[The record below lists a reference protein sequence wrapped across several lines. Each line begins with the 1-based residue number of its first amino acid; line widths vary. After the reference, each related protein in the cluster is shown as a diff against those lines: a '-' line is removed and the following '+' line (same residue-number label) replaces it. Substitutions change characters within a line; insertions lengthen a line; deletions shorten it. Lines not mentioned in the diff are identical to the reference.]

1 MENTWAFLFFFRVL
15 FLLPLLGVAGLRRRG
30 RLGRCQGGGVSFFSC
45 QEWNASAWSG
55 REAGRALA
63 RASFDFFPA
72 ARREPGPAVGRT
84 AAVFWEGFLFFF
96 RARQEAAWGASRR
109 RVLRRSPFFF
119 RFLRRSRRPRA
130 AGAFFV
136 VRLFFFGFCVAR
148 GGPRPPSAG
157 GRRSSTPPRRVFSPS
172 FFLFFPLAWQDR
184 ARVELAVKARS
195 SSLGCRPFF
204 FPVRTRSSTP
214 RRPVPPWRRHGCWS
228 SNGRRR
234 DPFFF
239 GVGRDPQ
246 TRFAGGPDE
255 GDRLAGA
262 FPFLLFPPFWG
273 GFPWSGHTRGGP
285 GGGLAGRESLD
296 AGLPGPLPVVFPPPP
311 CPPVAPRQA
320 DALALRRE
328 VERLQAHPS
337 IVEIDRL
344 QGSAAPP
351 SKRGR
356 GRGPP
361 RRRFPPFFSDRSLA
375 GV

>member
-1 MENTWAFLFFFRVL
+1 MFFSLQNHALFLRLRTNPGGPGWARWAFLFFFRVL

-30 RLGRCQGGGVSFFSC
+30 CLGRCQGGGVSFFSC

-63 RASFDFFPA
+63 RASFDFFSA

-84 AAVFWEGFLFFF
+84 AEGFFLGGVPSFF

-109 RVLRRSPFFF
+109 RVLRRSPFF
-119 RFLRRSRRPRA
+119 L
-130 AGAFFV
+130 
-136 VRLFFFGFCVAR
+136 GFCVAR
-148 GGPRPPSAG
+148 GGPPPPSAG

-239 GVGRDPQ
+239 RGW
-246 TRFAGGPDE
+246 AGPTN
-255 GDRLAGA
+255 
-262 FPFLLFPPFWG
+262 PFCRW
-273 GFPWSGHTRGGP
+273 T
-285 GGGLAGRESLD
+285 
-296 AGLPGPLPVVFPPPP
+296 
-311 CPPVAPRQA
+311 
-320 DALALRRE
+320 
-328 VERLQAHPS
+328 
-337 IVEIDRL
+337 
-344 QGSAAPP
+344 
-351 SKRGR
+351 
-356 GRGPP
+356 
-361 RRRFPPFFSDRSLA
+361 
-375 GV
+375 